1 MTMLSKK
8 VAELEELREQ
18 ARKLVEAAGLDP
30 WPVIFGIVDHDQLN
44 EYSATMASPNASP
57 TGRSA

>member
-1 MTMLSKK
+1 MLSKK
-8 VAELEELREQ
+8 VAELEELRKQ

-44 EYSATMASPNASP
+44 EYSAYEGFPSASP